1 MLYGKDMV
9 QPYVVFRGQKGLKLI
24 KQILNTPPLDP
35 DYREQVL
42 KELREDEKR
51 ILKMRAEKAEKG
63 QN

>member
-9 QPYVVFRGQKGLKLI
+9 QPYVVFRGKKGLKLI
-24 KQILNTPPLDP
+24 KQILNTPPSDP
-35 DYREQVL
+35 ERKEQIIR
-42 KELREDEKR
+42 ELREQEKR

>member
-1 MLYGKDMV
+1 MV
-9 QPYVVFRGQKGLKLI
+9 QPYVVFRGKKGLNLI

-42 KELREDEKR
+42 KDLKEDEKR
-51 ILKMRAEKAEKG
+51 ILKMRAEKAAKG